1 MCVIKYDD
9 DLMFQS
15 FFISLESRVGRHTN
29 LFKQN
34 VRSACKKME
43 QNRGSLVVVQDNDSN
58 ESNDPTFDS
67 GDSNL
72 VEEDSLL
79 VLNCGAQETSIE
91 DALDNESKNIINNI
105 HEAFVR
111 YQSCLADIKVK
122 KVKLK

>member
-1 MCVIKYDD
+1 
-9 DLMFQS
+9 
-15 FFISLESRVGRHTN
+15 
-29 LFKQN
+29 
-34 VRSACKKME
+34 ME

-67 GDSNL
+67 GDSNMI
-72 VEEDSLL
+72 EEDSLL
-79 VLNCGAQETSIE
+79 VLICGAQETSIE
-91 DALDNESKNIINNI
+91 DALDNESKNMINNI